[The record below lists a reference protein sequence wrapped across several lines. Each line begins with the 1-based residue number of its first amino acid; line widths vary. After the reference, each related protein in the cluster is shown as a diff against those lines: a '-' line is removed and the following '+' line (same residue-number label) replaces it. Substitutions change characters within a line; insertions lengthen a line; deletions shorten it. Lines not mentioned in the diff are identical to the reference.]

1 MASSSW
7 DDDGDEAQYLE
18 DLLRL
23 QSAAANDDVK
33 SEVSD
38 EHDTQP
44 ATITPQLSPEP
55 PLEHAKSEDD
65 STESE
70 TELVVDAW
78 QPQEIAGQPDTFN
91 FAPAE
96 RVPLTG
102 SASHVVAQPPAP
114 TGVLAQGNQGLHGG
128 TVMSLGQATAVT
140 TPGNAPS
147 GKVVQLK
154 PKTKMS
160 LMQGEIRGPM
170 QPSLAMPQGSI
181 TTQTSMMTSSP
192 VIHGDPAPMPQTS
205 TGHRTLVSVCD
216 ADGRTPISGDLLE
229 NIVNRVFR
237 DVKVASWA
245 LDPATG
251 WLWFKC
257 NTPAQANRLQTRL
270 NDQAVMGGRHRLR

>member
-70 TELVVDAW
+70 TELVDTW
-78 QPQEIAGQPDTFN
+78 PPQAGQPDTFN

-192 VIHGDPAPMPQTS
+192 VIHGEIPAPQAFS
-205 TGHRTLVSVCD
+205 HSANRTLVAVSH
-216 ADGRTPISGDLLE
+216 ADGRTPIAGELLE
-229 NIVNRVFR
+229 NIMNRVCR
-237 DVKVASWA
+237 DVRISAWA
-245 LDPATG
+245 IDPATG